1 MDKHVAMDHNNPIN
15 CTDEL
20 NLCKECGTEIT
31 KDDEGFEHCE
41 YCEECTCCGVE
52 MTKKIREVGLCPTC
66 LEHI

>member
-1 MDKHVAMDHNNPIN
+1 
-15 CTDEL
+15 
-20 NLCKECGTEIT
+20 LCKECGTEIT